1 MHTNPL
7 ACVNS
12 VTGELWGGKWEI
24 TDHIYKG
31 MQVVY
36 AKKVVLP
43 VEEEAH
49 EIKATDL
56 VRGSLTGKTFLFVFC
71 TAPVCNL

>member
-1 MHTNPL
+1 MTATIEKL
-7 ACVNS
+7 RAYMQSNS
-12 VTGELWGGKWEI
+12 LCKYRCGRVVEREI

-31 MQVVY
+31 LQVVH

-49 EIKATDL
+49 EIEAADL
-56 VRGSLTGKTFLFVFC
+56 EGH
-71 TAPVCNL
+71 